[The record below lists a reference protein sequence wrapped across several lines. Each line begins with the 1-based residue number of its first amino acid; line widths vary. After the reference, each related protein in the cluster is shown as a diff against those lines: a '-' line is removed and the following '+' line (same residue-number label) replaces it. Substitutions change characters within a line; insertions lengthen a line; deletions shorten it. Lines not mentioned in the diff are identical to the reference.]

1 MFKIIGIVGSLR
13 KDSLNKKLL
22 VAAARLCPAGAK
34 IELLDFSKFPIYNQD
49 SETVFP
55 EAVIDAK
62 KNIRAADAVLF
73 ATPEYNYSVPGPL
86 KNMID
91 WCSRPYGKS
100 AWQGKPVAVMSASPG
115 ALGGS
120 RAQYHLRQSFV
131 FLDMHPVQSPE
142 VIVSHAEDKFDAN
155 GELID
160 ETTKDKVA
168 ALLQAL
174 VDLTKRLAD

>member
-1 MFKIIGIVGSLR
+1 M
-13 KDSLNKKLL
+13 

-34 IELLDFSKFPIYNQD
+34 IELLDFLKFPVYNQD

-55 EAVIDAK
+55 EVVTDAK
-62 KNIRAADAVLF
+62 KKIRVADAVLF

-142 VIVSHAEDKFDAN
+142 VIVSSAENKFDAN
-155 GELID
+155 GELVD
-160 ETTKDKVA
+160 ETTRDKVA

-174 VDLTKRLAD
+174 IGLTKRLVD